1 RAEARGDVAEVRRRH
16 ADHYRDLVEQ
26 ADRPL
31 RGVGHNEWLERLKL
45 EAGNLA
51 AAVRF
56 YLATDPAPLPHLSR
70 VLWAFW
76 ELQDRMREAR
86 AWAEQLLPSAD
97 SLDPHARAE
106 LQWAALVTAIEVGDD
121 AAALTAR
128 ARLGSMLDA
137 IEDPYLRAVSQL
149 VVAWAAAIPGHLHG
163 ARRGASQALEQLR
176 GQDEP
181 YWTTVALLTTAFL
194 EAAVNR
200 CEDAL
205 GHAREARALA
215 EGFDQ
220 RLARRHFPGVAG
232 RPGADARPAGRR
244 PN

>member
-1 RAEARGDVAEVRRRH
+1 VDGWTIEAAAHVAGLDEDHALALTEALARHSLVHIERLEGGPRLRMLETIREFVGERLKARPDLAEVGRRH

-31 RGVGHNEWLERLKL
+31 RGFGHNEWLVRLKL

-56 YLATDPAPLPHLSR
+56 YLAHDRAPLPHLSR

-76 ELQDRMREAR
+76 ELQDRMLEAR

-137 IEDPYLRAVSQL
+137 
-149 VVAWAAAIPGHLHG
+149 
-163 ARRGASQALEQLR
+163 
-176 GQDEP
+176 
-181 YWTTVALLTTAFL
+181 
-194 EAAVNR
+194 
-200 CEDAL
+200 
-205 GHAREARALA
+205 
-215 EGFDQ
+215 
-220 RLARRHFPGVAG
+220 
-232 RPGADARPAGRR
+232 
-244 PN
+244 